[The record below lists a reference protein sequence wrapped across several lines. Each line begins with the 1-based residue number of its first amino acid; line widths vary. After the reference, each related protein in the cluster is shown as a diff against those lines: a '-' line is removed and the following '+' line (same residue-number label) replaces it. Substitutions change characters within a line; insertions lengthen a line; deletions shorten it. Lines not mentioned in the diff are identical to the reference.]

1 MKNSKHG
8 TAASHPDFLVTV
20 ARSIGSTLGNVVA
33 KVGGSTRRS
42 SSRRAR
48 PAKKVSPS
56 RAPGQ
61 TSRKRANPKGN
72 KRTKSAK

>member
-1 MKNSKHG
+1 MKNSKHST
-8 TAASHPDFLVTV
+8 TANHPDLLVTV
-20 ARSIGSTLGNVVA
+20 ARSIGSTLGTVVA

-56 RAPGQ
+56 RATGK
-61 TSRKRANPKGN
+61 TSRKRVNPKGK
-72 KRTKSAK
+72 KRAKAAK